1 MDLQALQKAL
11 LLSHDCV
18 RSPATDHIKS
28 YEHFLDH
35 MVPYII
41 KEFSKMEIVINNEKH
56 LVQFGDITVHR
67 PLVQD
72 VNAPHKNM
80 RVLTNL
86 PLLPL
91 ECRNRGLTYAAEI
104 FVNIEHTIKNNETN
118 EILRQL
124 FYREVPLM
132 QMPVMLRSKYCHLSD
147 ARTMAALS
155 ECPNDP
161 GGYYISNGIEK
172 CLQAQKVQRANIGI
186 IKDATP
192 GQNVHMEFR
201 SLNADKKF
209 RHSSTLYIHYSGTPA
224 IITLDIPYLSS
235 GQNICLIF
243 RALGLAH
250 TEIDSFLWSSS
261 DKRRRYFESTL
272 ANCTLDA
279 QADITKI
286 YDALGLGMYNE
297 AELGTPEKIRK
308 QVSQQIC
315 GELLPHCGYDDSWT
329 TRFKKLVCLRT
340 IVNQI
345 LDVFCGTHK
354 ADNRD
359 FEGYKTVQLS
369 ATLLSTMF
377 RQLFSAFVK
386 GLRNKM
392 YDRLKNGK
400 HLDVASYVAHNEV
413 LTRDFFKAFTEGEV
427 TVKQA
432 SNAGSA
438 VLQPVHRINNMGL
451 LTDLQKVRTPLP
463 SDGKYINMRGV
474 DATQLHSYCPAE
486 TPEGH
491 NAGLLLILSLFAK
504 VRLGT
509 ETCIL
514 ASAILNA
521 LCDFG
526 RAACGTSNILEPLKE
541 FSQLKTSSIIVFVN
555 GDPVAITE
563 GPETLISVL
572 RAARRAKVLPID
584 TSVIRGPYGIY
595 VFSDMGIVQF
605 PLICL
610 DMLKKHGSQIVL
622 TEAPT
627 GELFQH
633 MMALGIIEYVEA
645 WEALDYRVAFLPS
658 DLTNQ
663 SLQTGLDGPLMPFT
677 HLALHPMGFLG
688 TSAASVPWGNHD
700 QAPRLSYQAGM
711 LKQAIST
718 PALNMSTRFDQ
729 GLSFTHWYPQRPMAD
744 TIVSE
749 SRKLHDWPM
758 GENLMIA
765 IGSYE
770 GLSQEDAIVFSK
782 ASADRGSCRITVHKV
797 FKAIV
802 HKISGTVY
810 EAFENPIHEVNGLAC
825 IGIRGESQN
834 GYTKLDIHG
843 LLTEGIYVRNGDVL
857 IGRVMYTSDDSGN
870 RVRRDRSVILVCEDS
885 EQYIVEAVIVT
896 TNREGFRQVRVKLRS
911 MRVPRVGD
919 KKSDRHGQKGV
930 IGFLAEQWD
939 LPYVTF
945 GPNAG
950 MTPDAI
956 VNLHSINGRMT
967 LGKLLEMLYSNLGLA
982 QGSFVDA
989 SPYNNVSA
997 KWAVGELMKSGYG
1010 TECYMTNGK
1019 TGIMMTKPW
1028 FIGSCFYQNLKHMVL
1043 DKIAARNRGPRAA
1056 LTRQPVEGRAKQ
1068 GGLRYGE
1075 MERDALL
1082 AHGASMALNDRFS
1095 VASDGNIAAVCQ
1107 KCGQIG
1113 ESSSRFTIKEMVGS
1127 DLLDHTEK
1135 CRVCD
1140 GPIKYINT
1148 TYCYS
1153 NLLVRELASAGI
1165 KIEHSLESE
1174 EIDLEGLTSD
1184 FLDDNQND
1192 DENSEEESK
1201 QGISEESEDEKMASC
1216 LTQMQID

>member
-1 MDLQALQKAL
+1 MEDQLRALQKAL

-28 YEHFLDH
+28 YDHFLDH
-35 MVPYII
+35 MVPFII
-41 KEFSKMEIVINNEKH
+41 KEFSKIEIINGIEKH
-56 LVQFGDITVHR
+56 NVQFGDITVHK

-72 VNAPHKNM
+72 VNAPQKNIRIM
-80 RVLTNL
+80 TNVD
-86 PLLPL
+86 LLPM
-91 ECRNRGLTYAAEI
+91 ECRTRGLTYAAEI
-104 FVNIEHTIKNNETN
+104 FVNIQHTIRNVDTN
-118 EILRQL
+118 EVLRQI

-147 ARTMAALS
+147 TRLMEGLK

-172 CLQAQKVQRANIGI
+172 CLQAQKVQRANLGVV
-186 IKDATP
+186 KEGTT
-192 GQNVHMEFR
+192 GQPVHLEFR

-209 RHSSTLYIHYSGTPA
+209 RHSSTLYLHLSGTPS
-224 IITLDIPYLSS
+224 IITVDIPYLRT
-235 GQNICLIF
+235 GHCIILIF
-243 RALGLAH
+243 KALGL
-250 TEIDSFLWSSS
+250 TTKREIDSFLWTSD

-272 ANCTLDA
+272 NTFEEHQSIND
-279 QADITKI
+279 I
-286 YDALGLGMYNE
+286 YDVLGKGIYNE
-297 AELGTPEKIRK
+297 QDLGTLEKIRK
-308 QVSQQIC
+308 QVFQQIC
-315 GELLPHCGYDDSWT
+315 GELLPHCGYDDSST
-329 TRFKKLVCLRT
+329 TNMKKLVCLRT
-340 IVNQI
+340 MVRQI
-345 LDVFCGTHK
+345 LDVHCGFHK
-354 ADNRD
+354 ADERD
-359 FEGYKTVQLS
+359 FEGFKTVQLS

-377 RQLFSAFVK
+377 RQQFSEFMK

-392 YDRLKNGK
+392 YERIKKEK
-400 HLDVASYVAHNEV
+400 HLDVAAYVAHSDT
-413 LTRDFFKAFTEGEV
+413 LTKKFFQAFTEGEV

-438 VLQPVHRINNMGL
+438 VLQPIHRINNMGL

-463 SDGKYINMRGV
+463 SDGKYINMRGI

-509 ETCIL
+509 ESSIL
-514 ASAILNA
+514 SNAILYG
-521 LCDFG
+521 LLDFSV
-526 RAACGTSNILEPLKE
+526 AACGLHEHNLLEPLKDIK
-541 FSQLKTSSIIVFVN
+541 QLLAITSTEPVIVFAN
-555 GDPVAITE
+555 GDPIAITTM
-563 GPETLISVL
+563 PETLLAVL
-572 RAARRAKVLPID
+572 RKARRAKVLPID
-584 TSVIRGPYGIY
+584 TSVIKAHYGIY
-595 VFSDMGIVQF
+595 IFTDMGTVQF

-610 DMLKKHGSQIVL
+610 ETFKAQGHKIVKTDSVGS
-622 TEAPT
+622 
-627 GELFQH
+627 GELFQSF
-633 MMALGIIEYVEA
+633 MALGIIEYVEA
-645 WEALDYRVAFLPS
+645 WEALDYRVAFTPE
-658 DLTNQ
+658 DLSNNA
-663 SLQTGLDGPLMPFT
+663 LKTGLNEVLLMPFT

-718 PALNMSTRFDQ
+718 PAMNMSDRFDQ
-729 GLSFTHWYPQRPMAD
+729 GIAFSHWYPQKPIAD

-770 GLSQEDAIVFSK
+770 GLTQEDAIVLNK
-782 ASADRGSCRITVHKV
+782 ASTDRGSCRITVHKMYKAVIHRISATV
-797 FKAIV
+797 F
-802 HKISGTVY
+802 
-810 EAFENPIHEVNGLAC
+810 EAFENPAIDTNGLVC
-825 IGIRGESQN
+825 IGIRGESQS
-834 GYTKLDIHG
+834 GYAKLDVNG
-843 LLTEGIYVRNGDVL
+843 LLTEGIYVKNGDVL

-870 RVRRDRSVILVCEDS
+870 KVRRDRSVILICEES
-885 EQYIVEAVIVT
+885 ELYIVEAVIIT
-896 TNREGFRQVRVKLRS
+896 TNREGFRQVRVKLRT
-911 MRVPRVGD
+911 MRTPRVGD

-930 IGFLAEQWD
+930 IGFLAEQTD
-939 LPYVTF
+939 LPFVAF

-967 LGKLLEMLYSNLGLA
+967 LGKLLEMLYSNLGLV

-989 SPYNNVSA
+989 TPFGHVSA
-997 KWAVGELMKSGYG
+997 KWAVEELCKSGYG
-1010 TECYMTNGK
+1010 TEVYMTNGK
-1019 TGIMMTKPW
+1019 TGAMMNKPW

-1043 DKIAARNRGPRAA
+1043 DKIAARNRGPRAI

-1082 AHGASMALNDRFS
+1082 AHGASMTLNDRFS

-1107 KCGQIG
+1107 QCGQIG
-1113 ESSSRFTIKEMVGS
+1113 ESSSQFTLKDMIQDEEDIEHS
-1127 DLLDHTEK
+1127 EK
-1135 CRVCD
+1135 CRVCN
-1140 GPIKYINT
+1140 GTITYINT

-1153 NLLVRELASAGI
+1153 NLLVRELAVSGI
-1165 KIEHSLESE
+1165 KIEHSLEKDVQQKDELAFNLSM
-1174 EIDLEGLTSD
+1174 
-1184 FLDDNQND
+1184 LD
-1192 DENSEEESK
+1192 
-1201 QGISEESEDEKMASC
+1201 I
-1216 LTQMQID
+1216 